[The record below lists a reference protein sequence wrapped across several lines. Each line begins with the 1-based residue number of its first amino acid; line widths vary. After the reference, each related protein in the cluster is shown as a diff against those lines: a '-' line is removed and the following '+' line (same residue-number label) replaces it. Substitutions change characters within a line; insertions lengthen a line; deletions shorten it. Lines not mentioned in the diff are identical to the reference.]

1 VYWSPKWQVSS
12 QPDSY
17 LLFDFLMFTQS
28 YVWIGGDSFPDAN
41 FFISTAPKA
50 EGPWSIPQVHLP

>member
-1 VYWSPKWQVSS
+1 
-12 QPDSY
+12 
-17 LLFDFLMFTQS
+17 MFTQS

-41 FFISTAPKA
+41 FLISTAPKA